1 MVVGAGGIGRMRGIG
16 DPFDPRR
23 GESAP
28 QPREIP
34 GAPPTQGDY
43 ITATNT
49 FARQVPAAEPAPTTG
64 VPGIPQGEITQMRAE
79 AIARSLE
86 DNDTPSYQRR
96 ETPESKDGRKL
107 LDKFG
112 GTDTGGYQTMPREVY
127 RRVGPDPQYS
137 PAITS
142 GYGAGGAQVTAPAGS
157 AFETAQIEGIYDAS
171 YRTPKQVAPG
181 RNPSAG
187 KPPARRRI
195 ASVEEENARLD
206 SALSKLESTRSSR
219 QDTGSIQRPITAE
232 DAAVLKE
239 YAGYDFATGA
249 PRRPSELVEGTKVV
263 QTQNRKK
270 SDGFGPISDAALDDR
285 YTGLRPVP
293 NTTGSEQSPYYTV
306 KVPVIGNNR
315 QIRTIKTIGR
325 NGEERTAPWP
335 KTIDPST
342 GFATNTADTET
353 LREALY
359 SGADQT
365 TTSNAQFAVDVKKPR
380 SEGGLR
386 TPLITSAQYSERLAS
401 GRIRSVED
409 DRGHV
414 ADQIQD
420 DGTVVPIFRSEV
432 RDTNGDNAPMYRVGM
447 PTNIDLDNARLAANP
462 IRQGRDPLEDQN
474 GGGGFNQQ
482 GATDFDTQI
491 VRTGAEIYTDEN
503 GVRRAVPG
511 TGKRVETGPVPF
523 LGREDVYGKI
533 AGLRRGVENNYST
546 KTDPKTRINP
556 ALDTLSPQAQAG
568 IRVAMGDRAPGGTTK
583 ERIFQDTA
591 STFVDTRQ
599 RNGRSEAPYIDTRG
613 IRNAETEKG
622 QEYAALDQV
631 LNELA
636 GGRNMAAPDVA
647 NGYQKLARQIAD
659 GKISPEKIAEFEAK
673 LDERALA
680 EITDELRKLQ
690 ITETRLGPVVY
701 EDVAG
706 NWDPETM
713 ARQAVADEAFG
724 NYDSSGNVVQG
735 SYGDFGNGD
744 DSGYV
749 SGVSVI
755 PYQRTG
761 VSDETPMQK
770 IVNRMVAET
779 GIAPGDQASRDAIA
793 SQAFAEAEEV
803 TPEQWAK
810 PENPVFQANLRRSID
825 RIAAAPVQVVR
836 GPSSPIGSSP
846 ANRAATPGRTYGT
859 MGSPPEGGGVRTN
872 PEVAAQIPG
881 AAAPGSFLA
890 RAQELLARRN
900 NA

>member
-28 QPREIP
+28 QQREIP
-34 GAPPTQGDY
+34 GAPPIQ
-43 ITATNT
+43 N
-49 FARQVPAAEPAPTTG
+49 AEDIVYTG
-64 VPGIPQGEITQMRAE
+64 KSG
-79 AIARSLE
+79 
-86 DNDTPSYQRR
+86 R
-96 ETPESKDGRKL
+96 EL
-107 LDKFG
+107 LDEFG
-112 GTDTGGYQTMPREVY
+112 GTDTGGYQTTPRTTPKEGY
-127 RRVGPDPQYS
+127 RRVGTDPEYS
-137 PAITS
+137 PTITQ

-157 AFETAQIEGIYDAS
+157 ALEKAQIEGIYDAS
-171 YRTPKQVAPG
+171 YRTPKQVEPG

-195 ASVEEENARLD
+195 ASVQEENARLD
-206 SALSKLESTRSSR
+206 AQLSKLETTRGSR

-249 PRRPSELVEGTKVV
+249 PRRPSEYVEGTKVV

-270 SDGFGPISDAALDDR
+270 PDGFGPIADAALDER
-285 YTGLRPVP
+285 YDGRRPVP

-306 KVPVIGNNR
+306 QVPVR
-315 QIRTIKTIGR
+315 GR
-325 NGEERTAPWP
+325 DGQVQARPQ
-335 KTIDPST
+335 TIDPST
-342 GFATNTADTET
+342 GFATNTADSET

-365 TTSNAQFAVDVKKPR
+365 TTSNAEFAVGVKRPQ

-401 GRIRSVED
+401 GRIRSVDD

-420 DGTVVPIFRSEV
+420 DGTVVPIYRSEV

-447 PTNIDLDNARLAANP
+447 PTNIDLDKARLAANP
-462 IRQGRDPLEDQN
+462 IRQDRDPLEDQN

-523 LGREDVYGKI
+523 LGRRDIYEKI
-533 AGLRRGVENNYST
+533 PGVRRNVETDYST
-546 KTDPKTRINP
+546 KTDPKTRRNP
-556 ALDTLSPQAQAG
+556 ALDALSPQAQAG
-568 IRVAMGDRAPGGTTK
+568 IRVAMGDRAPGGTK
-583 ERIFQDTA
+583 EERNFQDTA
-591 STFVDTRQ
+591 STFVGTRQ
-599 RNGRSEAPYIDTRG
+599 RDGRSQAPYIDTRG
-613 IRNAETEKG
+613 VANVATEKG

-636 GGRNMAAPDVA
+636 AGRNMADPDVA
-647 NGYQKLARQIAD
+647 DGYKKLAIEVRD
-659 GKISPEKIAEFEAK
+659 GNISPEQINQLEDKRAVAAIA
-673 LDERALA
+673 
-680 EITDELRKLQ
+680 DELRKLQ

-706 NWDPETM
+706 NWNPETM
-713 ARQAVADEAFG
+713 DRQAVADEVFG
-724 NYDSSGNVVQG
+724 TYDSSGNVVQG

-749 SGVSVI
+749 SGVSVT

-770 IVNRMVAET
+770 ITKKMVEET

-793 SQAFAEAEEV
+793 SQAFAEAVKV
-803 TPEQWAK
+803 TPEQWTK

-836 GPSSPIGSSP
+836 GPSAPIGSSP
-846 ANRAATPGRTYGT
+846 ANRAATPGRTYGN
-859 MGSPPEGGGVRTN
+859 MGSTPEGGGVRTN
-872 PEVAAQIPG
+872 PEVAAQLPG

-890 RAQELLARRN
+890 RAQQLLARRN